1 MAGKF
6 ILENET
12 QRQPVDWGRLG
23 WICGPTHT
31 GAAQL
36 AIVEGSLIPGK
47 GHNFHKHPGQ
57 EEVIFVVE
65 GRIEQW
71 IDKEKRILG
80 PGDSAFIPPGVVHA
94 SFNAGDNEAKVLAI
108 FGPCLGDGLDD
119 RHGRRGFVENPE
131 GLEGMGV
138 TPH

>member
-65 GRIEQW
+65 
-71 IDKEKRILG
+71 
-80 PGDSAFIPPGVVHA
+80 
-94 SFNAGDNEAKVLAI
+94 
-108 FGPCLGDGLDD
+108 
-119 RHGRRGFVENPE
+119 
-131 GLEGMGV
+131 V
-138 TPH
+138 TCH

>member
-1 MAGKF
+1 LVSRIQTSGGSTKMAGKF

-57 EEVIFVVE
+57 EEVMFVVS

-94 SFNAGDNEAKVLAI
+94 TFKAGENE
-108 FGPCLGDGLDD
+108 GQGHGDLRPLPRRWVRND
-119 RHGRRGFVENPE
+119 RHG
-131 GLEGMGV
+131 
-138 TPH
+138 